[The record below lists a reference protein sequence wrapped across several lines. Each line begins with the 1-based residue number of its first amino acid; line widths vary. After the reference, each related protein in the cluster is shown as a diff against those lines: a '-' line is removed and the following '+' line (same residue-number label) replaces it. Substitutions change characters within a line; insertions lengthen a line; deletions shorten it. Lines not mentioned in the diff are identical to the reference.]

1 MTSSLRFRAAIV
13 SIALF
18 LAFIGIW
25 HIATRGTGAVATMTP
40 EYAKLMGL
48 TATQGKSAMPGPLDV
63 GAKLWEHLKRPFY
76 DNGPNDK
83 GLGIQLGYSIAR
95 VGLGYLLAV
104 IVAIPL
110 GFLIG
115 MSPLINKALD
125 PFIQILKPISPL
137 AWMPLALYTIKD
149 SGLSAI
155 FVIFICSVWPMLLNT
170 AFGVAAVRKEW
181 INVARTLEV
190 GTVRRAFTVILPA
203 AAPTILTG
211 MRISIGI
218 AWLVI
223 VAAEMLVGGTGI
235 GYFVWNEWNN
245 LSITNVIIA
254 ILLIGVVGMLLDQI
268 LAPLHAGMHGA
279 RSPGDRIAAMTDKFI
294 SIEGHRTSAI
304 PGADGGEIAV
314 FENLWLSMARGEFGC
329 VIGHSGCGKTTVLNI
344 LAGLDEPSEG
354 AVIVDGQ
361 AIEGTS
367 LDRAVIFQSHALL
380 PWRTVL
386 GNVAYAVTSKWRDW
400 DRARVKAHAQT
411 FIDLVGLTGA
421 EHKRPSELVRR
432 HEAARRHCARALDH
446 AEDHADGRA
455 VLGARRADA
464 RHAAGRGAPHLSG
477 DRADR
482 VHDHPR
488 RR

>member
-1 MTSSLRFRAAIV
+1 MNGMTPSLRVRAAIISV
-13 SIALF
+13 AMF
-18 LAFIGIW
+18 LAFIAVW
-25 HIATRGTGAVATMTP
+25 HIATRDSRAVGAMSP
-40 EYAKLMGL
+40 EYARLMGA
-48 TATQGKSAMPGPLDV
+48 TATQGKSAMPGPADV

-83 GLGIQLGYSIAR
+83 GLGIQLGYSIGR

-104 IVAIPL
+104 TVAIPL

-115 MSPLINKALD
+115 MSPLISRALD
-125 PFIQILKPISPL
+125 PFIQVFKPISPL

-190 GTVRRAFTVILPA
+190 GTFRRAFTVILPA

-254 ILLIGVVGMLLDQI
+254 ILLIGLVGMLLDQI
-268 LAPLHAGMHGA
+268 LARFTRM
-279 RSPGDRIAAMTDKFI
+279 
-294 SIEGHRTSAI
+294 
-304 PGADGGEIAV
+304 
-314 FENLWLSMARGEFGC
+314 
-329 VIGHSGCGKTTVLNI
+329 
-344 LAGLDEPSEG
+344 
-354 AVIVDGQ
+354 
-361 AIEGTS
+361 
-367 LDRAVIFQSHALL
+367 
-380 PWRTVL
+380 
-386 GNVAYAVTSKWRDW
+386 VT
-400 DRARVKAHAQT
+400 
-411 FIDLVGLTGA
+411 FP
-421 EHKRPSELVRR
+421 E
-432 HEAARRHCARALDH
+432 
-446 AEDHADGRA
+446 
-455 VLGARRADA
+455 
-464 RHAAGRGAPHLSG
+464 
-477 DRADR
+477 
-482 VHDHPR
+482 
-488 RR
+488 